1 MRDKK
6 LKDNTMNIRITSAAG
21 LMLALAGCTTIPSMP
36 SMSASNPVSERWV
49 GQSAGRFF
57 AAYGPPISDHDEG
70 GGRVYNWRGGYK
82 TIKVAAH
89 SADSAKK
96 GKATGGHSLYLSC
109 KADIETD
116 SSYVIRSIHI
126 LGDMPSPTG
135 PSYCA
140 ELLAPPEAKS

>member
-1 MRDKK
+1 
-6 LKDNTMNIRITSAAG
+6 MNIRMTSAAA
-21 LMLALAGCTTIPSMP
+21 LMLALAGCTTIPSIPAMK
-36 SMSASNPVSERWV
+36 ADPVADRWV
-49 GQSAGRFF
+49 GKSAGGFF

-82 TIKVAAH
+82 TVHVAARA
-89 SADSAKK
+89 ADGKK
-96 GKATGGHSLYLSC
+96 GKPAAGARTLYLSC

-126 LGDMPSPTG
+126 LGDMPGVTG

-140 ELLAPPEAKS
+140 ELLAPAEPAKS

>member
-1 MRDKK
+1 
-6 LKDNTMNIRITSAAG
+6 MNIRITSAAG

-36 SMSASNPVSERWV
+36 SMSASNPAADRWV

-82 TIKVAAH
+82 TVKVAAR
-89 SADSAKK
+89 SADGAKK
-96 GKATGGHSLYLSC
+96 ATAGRTLHLSC

-116 SSYVIRSIHI
+116 SSYVIRSVHI
-126 LGDMPSPTG
+126 LGDMPSATG

-140 ELLAPPEAKS
+140 ELLAPPVDAKS